1 MILVLKWYS
10 YGVLTTPEEFEG
22 RDDRFYKTLK
32 EEGVFELKLKFRGWY
47 RKAFSIGLIC
57 YFETVEDG
65 TWWRC
70 TVEKNEK
77 GKYTWVDAE
86 PTD

>member
-47 RKAFSIGLIC
+47 WKAFSMG
-57 YFETVEDG
+57 
-65 TWWRC
+65 
-70 TVEKNEK
+70 
-77 GKYTWVDAE
+77 
-86 PTD
+86 